1 MKFDGLF
8 GVAKELHCDLV
19 LVYWALLVPLLVT
32 LITLE
37 FLKSKDQPI
46 NAGDILRRVV
56 VSMLLL
62 YSFDYVINSVAFLG
76 DSIVTHIDKQ
86 NDAMQFIENLR
97 PEDGNATSD
106 WWNVRN
112 TFIWLLGV
120 VCYMVAYLG
129 FFLAEALTY
138 FVWTILYVVSPL
150 MILAYISERT
160 QNITYALYKGLF
172 KVVIW
177 RILWVILA
185 ELLIK
190 LSVTP
195 QGTGLQ
201 EYMIS
206 AILNVCVGLSMLF
219 IPFFT
224 KSLLGDGLQSAATGM
239 IVAPAAATA
248 GAVKLGAKKLLTSS
262 TKGAVRGAGFAARPL
277 TNPITSRLSRLRNK
291 TNESLE
297 KYGNLNRVETEDEA
311 RGKRHVH
318 NRQKNSTNKKEIN
331 DRRKQ

>member
-8 GVAKELHCDLV
+8 GVAKDLHGDLV
-19 LVYWALLVPLLVT
+19 TIYWALLIPLVVT

-76 DSIVTHIDKQ
+76 DSIVGHIDKQ
-86 NDAMQFIENLR
+86 NDAMQFIESLR
-97 PEDGNATSD
+97 PQDGDSTTD
-106 WWNVRN
+106 WWSVRQ

-150 MILAYISERT
+150 MILAYVSERT
-160 QNITYALYKGLF
+160 QNVTYALYKGLF

-248 GAVKLGAKKLLTSS
+248 GAVKLGAKKLLANTA
-262 TKGAVRGAGFAARPL
+262 KGAARGTGFAARPI
-277 TNPITSRLSRLRNK
+277 TNPIASRLSRLKNR
-291 TNESLE
+291 TDESLK
-297 KYGNLNRVETEDEA
+297 KYANLNRVDDEEGPQ
-311 RGKRHVH
+311 REQNISRKQ
-318 NRQKNSTNKKEIN
+318 NFSKPKKELN
-331 DRRKQ
+331 ERRK